1 MAAWVMLLFFLYYI
15 PFKDGIIVKIP
26 RGRHAIMKKAARI
39 FIVFAF
45 VSALIITGCT
55 TAANSNAALD
65 TRIYQGV
72 SVRSINVGGMTKE
85 EAKKSVQD
93 VLDKEID
100 LMELRFSYNDW
111 SQALSGRELNAGY
124 NVDEAVETAYDYGKT
139 GNIIKRMLNMRT
151 LQKSGYDIPLTFKA
165 DMGVAVDYIGTIAGQ
180 LNRTTADSKFWYTGN
195 GVFAVSPEVNG
206 VKVDEAQ
213 LKTLIEASVRPEG
226 GFNAIEVPAAVETAI
241 VTTEKWS
248 GIKEKISG
256 FTTSFNSGDVAR
268 SGNIKL
274 AADTINGTILWPG
287 EVFSMNQAVGPRTEE
302 KGYGEAK
309 IIVNGELVPGLAGGI
324 CQATT
329 TVYNAALLANLA
341 IVERHPH
348 SLKVGYIEGS
358 RDATISGSTLD
369 LKFRNTTSAP
379 IYIEAFTKTGT
390 MTVNLYGTND
400 HPGQTVQIVSEV
412 LYRISASTE
421 YIYDSS
427 LRSGAEI
434 WKTKPSSGTKSR
446 AYRQVYENGAL
457 ISSELLSTDTY
468 QPQTGKL
475 RIGTGQ

>member
-1 MAAWVMLLFFLYYI
+1 
-15 PFKDGIIVKIP
+15 
-26 RGRHAIMKKAARI
+26 MKKAARI
-39 FIVFAF
+39 IILFAF

-65 TRIYQGV
+65 TRIYQGI
-72 SVRSINVGGMTKE
+72 SIRDINVGGMTKE
-85 EAKKSVQD
+85 EAKRAVQE

-100 LMELRFSYNDW
+100 LMELRFSYSDW
-111 SQALSGRELNAGY
+111 SLVLSGRELNAGY
-124 NVDEAVETAYDYGKT
+124 NVDEAVQTAYDYGKT

-151 LQKSGYDIPLTFKA
+151 LQKEGYDIPLTFKA
-165 DMGVAVDYIGTIAGQ
+165 DMGVAVGYIGTIAGQ

-206 VKVDEAQ
+206 VKVDEEQ

-226 GFNAIEVPAAVETAI
+226 GFNAIEVPAAVEMAK

-287 EVFSMNQAVGPRTEE
+287 EVFSMNKAVGPRTEE

-348 SLKVGYIEGS
+348 SLKVAYIEGS

-369 LKFRNTTSAP
+369 LKFRNNTSAP
-379 IYIEAFTKTGT
+379 I
-390 MTVNLYGTND
+390 
-400 HPGQTVQIVSEV
+400 
-412 LYRISASTE
+412 
-421 YIYDSS
+421 IY
-427 LRSGAEI
+427 
-434 WKTKPSSGTKSR
+434 
-446 AYRQVYENGAL
+446 
-457 ISSELLSTDTY
+457 
-468 QPQTGKL
+468 
-475 RIGTGQ
+475 